1 MQSAKPTPSA
11 HPNSI
16 DRNKA
21 IVWSRYLIDS
31 SDWLLFA
38 TKVTYLHA
46 DRAYQ
51 GLEQPKL
58 VSLAVLTPEGK
69 VVFEALLRA
78 EEMVHNQ
85 VIAQHGLEQS
95 VVFNAR
101 PFSEIAMQLTRL
113 LEGKQVLSWDLSSVQ
128 ILFDELC
135 VEYGQPPLVFS
146 GHSLRDEYARFV
158 GEVDAGGKNY
168 KLQELKT
175 NGPSAVAQCRALL
188 DTLYRM
194 ASSSQKT
201 NNAETGNLG
210 WTGQFYKPKLSP
222 RDKIKDFLGF

>member
-113 LEGKQVLSWDLSSVQ
+113 LE
-128 ILFDELC
+128 
-135 VEYGQPPLVFS
+135 
-146 GHSLRDEYARFV
+146 
-158 GEVDAGGKNY
+158 
-168 KLQELKT
+168 
-175 NGPSAVAQCRALL
+175 
-188 DTLYRM
+188 
-194 ASSSQKT
+194 
-201 NNAETGNLG
+201 
-210 WTGQFYKPKLSP
+210 
-222 RDKIKDFLGF
+222 